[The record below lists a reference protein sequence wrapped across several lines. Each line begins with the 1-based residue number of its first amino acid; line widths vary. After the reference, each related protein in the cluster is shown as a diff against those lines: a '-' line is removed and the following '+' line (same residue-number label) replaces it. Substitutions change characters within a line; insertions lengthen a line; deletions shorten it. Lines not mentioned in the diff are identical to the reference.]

1 MDIVR
6 WLITM
11 VTSKIG
17 YQTANLV
24 EIHGLRPMVEPAP
37 LLAIQESE
45 LAAKDSPKSHARLI
59 TMATLKLGLMTASQE
74 EIHSFKLMDKP
85 VLVDP
90 IQVLVSNA
98 KDLIRRRRKNWLS
111 MMVTNKTGLISAI
124 QHRTHGL
131 RRTQAVLVHS
141 RMRRPVDH
149 SQELVLNA
157 KVSPKKLA
165 SPDMTV
171 TLKLG
176 LMIANQVEIHLFK
189 KMDKPVQADHTQE
202 LVLSAKGST
211 RRSI

>member
-1 MDIVR
+1 
-6 WLITM
+6 
-11 VTSKIG
+11 
-17 YQTANLV
+17 
-24 EIHGLRPMVEPAP
+24 
-37 LLAIQESE
+37 
-45 LAAKDSPKSHARLI
+45 
-59 TMATLKLGLMTASQE
+59 
-74 EIHSFKLMDKP
+74 
-85 VLVDP
+85 
-90 IQVLVSNA
+90 
-98 KDLIRRRRKNWLS
+98 
-111 MMVTNKTGLISAI
+111 
-124 QHRTHGL
+124 
-131 RRTQAVLVHS
+131 
-141 RMRRPVDH
+141 MRRPVDH